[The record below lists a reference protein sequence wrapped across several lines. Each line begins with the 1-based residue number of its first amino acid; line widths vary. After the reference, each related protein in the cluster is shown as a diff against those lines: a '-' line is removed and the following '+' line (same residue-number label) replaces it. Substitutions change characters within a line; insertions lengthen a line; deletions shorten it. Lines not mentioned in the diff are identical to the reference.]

1 MYNSW
6 LKNVYSLFI
15 FNGLNCVVLYTNSL
29 YKTVIVWFYVAKT
42 LFIRP
47 FTQLKSTI
55 LSTISLFDIHLL
67 FVNFSH
73 NPHSLL
79 LLKLNYKKD

>member
-1 MYNSW
+1 MYSSW

-29 YKTVIVWFYVAKT
+29 YKTMIVWFYVVKT
-42 LFIRP
+42 LFIRL

-55 LSTISLFDIHLL
+55 LSTISLFNIHLL